1 MRFGGIMF
9 KISAQVKSRK
19 GFQEVNLETNGSA
32 HSIAIAPGS
41 TGFGSSVNGGE
52 LLFLALAT
60 CYCNDIYREA
70 KKRGIKVHHVQVE
83 VSGDFNEI
91 AGSRA
96 ENITY
101 KAIVEA
107 DASEDALLDLMR
119 YTDTVAEIQNTL
131 RAGTSVTLASTVAIS
146 I

>member
-1 MRFGGIMF
+1 ML

-19 GFQEVNLETNGSA
+19 GDHEVNLETNGSI
-32 HSIAIAPGS
+32 HSLEIVPQVG
-41 TGFGSSVNGGE
+41 GFGSSVNGGE

-70 KKRGIKVHHVQVE
+70 QKRGIKVHNVQVE
-83 VSGDFNEI
+83 VTGDFNET
-91 AGSRA
+91 AGSHA

-101 KAIVEA
+101 KALVEA
-107 DASEDALLDLMR
+107 EADEDAILDLMH
-119 YTDTVAEIQNTL
+119 YTDTVAEIHNTL
-131 RAGTSVTLASTVAIS
+131 RAGTAVKLESTVAIS

>member
-1 MRFGGIMF
+1 ML

-19 GFQEVNLETNGSA
+19 GDHEVNLETNGA
-32 HSIAIAPGS
+32 IQSIEIVPKAG
-41 TGFGSSVNGGE
+41 GYGSSVNGGE
-52 LLFLALAT
+52 LMFLALAT

-70 KKRGIKVHHVQVE
+70 KKRGIKVHNVQVE
-83 VSGDFNEI
+83 VTGDFNET

-101 KAIVEA
+101 KALVEA
-107 DASEDALLDLMR
+107 EASEDAILELMQ
-119 YTDTVAEIQNTL
+119 YTDTVAEIHNTL
-131 RAGTSVTLASTVAIS
+131 RAGISVTLTSTTAIS

>member
-1 MRFGGIMF
+1 MLT
-9 KISAQVKSRK
+9 ISAQVKSRK
-19 GFQEVNLETNGSA
+19 GFQEVNLETNDSA

-70 KKRGIKVHHVQVE
+70 KKRGIKVHNVQVE
-83 VSGDFNEI
+83 VSGDFNET

-107 DASEDALLDLMR
+107 EADEDAILDLMR
-119 YTDTVAEIQNTL
+119 YTDTVTEIQNTL
-131 RAGTSVTLASTVAIS
+131 RAGAAVKLASAVAIS

>member
-1 MRFGGIMF
+1 ML

-19 GFQEVNLETNGSA
+19 GFQEVNLETNDSA

-70 KKRGIKVHHVQVE
+70 KKRGIK
-83 VSGDFNEI
+83 STSSTKPLSSTGTRLPIN
-91 AGSRA
+91 S
-96 ENITY
+96 
-101 KAIVEA
+101 
-107 DASEDALLDLMR
+107 LLNYSLQKYSYR
-119 YTDTVAEIQNTL
+119 K
-131 RAGTSVTLASTVAIS
+131 
-146 I
+146 